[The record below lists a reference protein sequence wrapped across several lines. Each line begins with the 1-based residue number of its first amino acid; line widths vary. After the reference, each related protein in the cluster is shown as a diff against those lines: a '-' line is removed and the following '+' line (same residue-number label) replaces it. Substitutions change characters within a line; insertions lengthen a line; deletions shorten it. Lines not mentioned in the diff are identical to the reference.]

1 MTILKTVY
9 ASAPEDELILI
20 TLEIHLAPT
29 VVVRAVQGFENQQLG
44 VDGVYREF
52 TASAISV
59 ALPSSNS
66 RGQQTL
72 RFSIGGINSL
82 IQRHID
88 AALESNTPITLIYR
102 EYLESDKSAPAR
114 QPYVMNLSGLQ
125 LEGDEAQ
132 IEASYWDIL
141 NYAWPRQRY
150 TEETAPG
157 IKYL

>member
-9 ASAPEDELILI
+9 ASAPDDELILI

-29 VVVRAVQGFENQQLG
+29 VIVRAVQGFENQMLG

-59 ALPSSNS
+59 ALPSSNAS
-66 RGQQTL
+66 GQQTL

-82 IQRHID
+82 IQRHMD
-88 AALESNTPITLIYR
+88 DALESRSPIPMVYR
-102 EYLESDKSAPAR
+102 EYLESDKSEPAR
-114 QPYVMNLSGLQ
+114 QPYIMTISGIQ

-157 IKYL
+157 VKYL

>member
-9 ASAPEDELILI
+9 ASAPDDELILI
-20 TLEIHLAPT
+20 TLELRLSADHVLR
-29 VVVRAVQGFENQQLG
+29 VVQGFENQTLA
-44 VDGVYREF
+44 VDGVYHEF
-52 TASAISV
+52 TAAAISV
-59 ALPSSNS
+59 ALPSSNTS
-66 RGQQTL
+66 GQQSL
-72 RFSIGGINSL
+72 RFSIGGINN
-82 IQRHID
+82 IVQRYVD
-88 AALESNTPITLIYR
+88 EALENKTPITLIYR

-114 QPYVMNLSGLQ
+114 QPYVMVMSGIQ

-132 IEASYWDIL
+132 FEASYWDIL

>member
-1 MTILKTVY
+1 M
-9 ASAPEDELILI
+9 
-20 TLEIHLAPT
+20 
-29 VVVRAVQGFENQQLG
+29 
-44 VDGVYREF
+44 
-52 TASAISV
+52 
-59 ALPSSNS
+59 
-66 RGQQTL
+66 
-72 RFSIGGINSL
+72 
-82 IQRHID
+82 D
-88 AALESNTPITLIYR
+88 AALESNTPITLIYL

-114 QPYVMNLSGLQ
+114 QPYIMTISGIQ

>member
-9 ASAPEDELILI
+9 ASAPDDELIVM
-20 TLEIHLAPT
+20 TLEIRLSPSD
-29 VVVRAVQGFENQQLG
+29 VVRVGQGCENHMLG

-59 ALPSSNS
+59 ALPSSNTS
-66 RGQQTL
+66 GQQSL
-72 RFSIGGINSL
+72 RFSIGGLNSL
-82 IQRHID
+82 IQRHMD
-88 AALESNTPITLIYR
+88 AALESSTPITLIYR

-114 QPYVMNLSGLQ
+114 QPYIMTISGIQ

-132 IEASYWDIL
+132 LEASYWDIL
-141 NYAWPRQRY
+141 NYSWPRQRY

>member
-20 TLEIHLAPT
+20 TLELHLSPEH
-29 VVVRAVQGFENQQLG
+29 VLRVVQGFENQMLA
-44 VDGVYREF
+44 VDGVYHEF
-52 TASAISV
+52 TAAAISV
-59 ALPSSNS
+59 ALPSSNT

-72 RFSIGGINSL
+72 RFSIGGVNHL
-82 IQRHID
+82 AQKYID
-88 AALESNTPITLIYR
+88 EALEHSTPITLIYR
-102 EYLESDKSAPAR
+102 EYLESDKSVPAR

-125 LEGDEAQ
+125 LEGDGAQ

>member
-9 ASAPEDELILI
+9 SSAPDDELILI
-20 TLEIHLAPT
+20 TLELRLSSDHVLR
-29 VVVRAVQGFENQQLG
+29 VVQGFENQILA
-44 VDGVYREF
+44 VDGVYHEF
-52 TASAISV
+52 TAAAISV
-59 ALPSSNS
+59 ALPSSNTS
-66 RGQQTL
+66 GQQSL
-72 RFSIGGINSL
+72 RFSIGGINN
-82 IQRHID
+82 IVQRYVD
-88 AALESNTPITLIYR
+88 EALENRTTITLIYR

-114 QPYVMNLSGLQ
+114 QPYVMIMSGIQ

-132 IEASYWDIL
+132 FEASYWDIL

>member
-9 ASAPEDELILI
+9 ASAPDDELILI
-20 TLEIHLAPT
+20 TLEIRLSPT
-29 VVVRAVQGFENQQLG
+29 DVVRVVQGFENHMLG
-44 VDGVYREF
+44 VDGVYQEF
-52 TASAISV
+52 TAAAISV
-59 ALPSSNS
+59 ALPSSNTS
-66 RGQQTL
+66 GQQTL
-72 RFSIGGINSL
+72 RFSIGGLNSL

-88 AALESNTPITLIYR
+88 AALESSTPITLIYR

-114 QPYVMNLSGLQ
+114 QPYTMTISGIQ

-141 NYAWPRQRY
+141 NYSWPRQRY

>member
-20 TLEIHLAPT
+20 TLEIRLSPT
-29 VVVRAVQGFENQQLG
+29 DVVRVVQGFENHMLG
-44 VDGVYREF
+44 VDGVYQGF
-52 TASAISV
+52 TAAAISV
-59 ALPSSNS
+59 ALPSSNTS
-66 RGQQTL
+66 GQQSL

-82 IQRHID
+82 IQRHVD
-88 AALESNTPITLIYR
+88 AALESSTPITLIYR

-114 QPYVMNLSGLQ
+114 QPYAMTISGIQ

>member
-9 ASAPEDELILI
+9 ASAPDDELILI
-20 TLEIHLAPT
+20 TLEIRLSPT
-29 VVVRAVQGFENQQLG
+29 DVVRVVQGFENHMLG
-44 VDGVYREF
+44 VDGVYQEF
-52 TASAISV
+52 TAAAISV
-59 ALPSSNS
+59 ALPSSNTS
-66 RGQQTL
+66 GQQTL

-82 IQRHID
+82 IQRHVD
-88 AALESNTPITLIYR
+88 AALESSTPITLIYR

-114 QPYVMNLSGLQ
+114 QPYIMTISGIQ

-132 IEASYWDIL
+132 LEASYWDIL
-141 NYAWPRQRY
+141 NYSWPRQRY

>member
-9 ASAPEDELILI
+9 ASAPDDELILI
-20 TLEIHLAPT
+20 TLELRLSADHVLR
-29 VVVRAVQGFENQQLG
+29 VVQGFENQMLG
-44 VDGVYREF
+44 VDGVYHEF
-52 TASAISV
+52 TAAAISV
-59 ALPSSNS
+59 ALPSSNTS
-66 RGQQTL
+66 GQQSL
-72 RFSIGGINSL
+72 RFSIGGINN
-82 IQRHID
+82 IVQRYVD
-88 AALESNTPITLIYR
+88 EALENKTPITLIYR

-114 QPYVMNLSGLQ
+114 QPYVMVMSGIQ

-132 IEASYWDIL
+132 FEASYWDIL

>member
-20 TLEIHLAPT
+20 TLELRLSEDHVL
-29 VVVRAVQGFENQQLG
+29 RAVQGFENQMLG
-44 VDGVYREF
+44 IDGVYHEF
-52 TASAISV
+52 TAAAISV
-59 ALPSSNS
+59 ALPSSNTS
-66 RGQQTL
+66 GQQSL
-72 RFSIGGINSL
+72 RFSIGGINN
-82 IQRHID
+82 IVQRYVD
-88 AALESNTPITLIYR
+88 EALESSTPITLIYR

-114 QPYVMNLSGLQ
+114 QPYIMAMSGIQ

-132 IEASYWDIL
+132 FEASYWDIL

>member
-9 ASAPEDELILI
+9 ASAPDDELILI
-20 TLEIHLAPT
+20 TLEIRLSPT
-29 VVVRAVQGFENQQLG
+29 DVVRVVQGFENHMLG
-44 VDGVYREF
+44 VDGVYQEF
-52 TASAISV
+52 TAAAISV
-59 ALPSSNS
+59 ALPSSNTS
-66 RGQQTL
+66 GQQSL

-82 IQRHID
+82 IQRHLD
-88 AALESNTPITLIYR
+88 AALESSTPITLIYR

-114 QPYVMNLSGLQ
+114 QPYIMTISGIQ

-132 IEASYWDIL
+132 LEASYWDIL
-141 NYAWPRQRY
+141 NYSWPRQRY

>member
-20 TLEIHLAPT
+20 TLEIRLSPT
-29 VVVRAVQGFENQQLG
+29 DVVRVVQGFENHMLG
-44 VDGVYREF
+44 VDGVYQEF

-59 ALPSSNS
+59 ALPSSNTS
-66 RGQQTL
+66 GQQTL

-88 AALESNTPITLIYR
+88 AALESSAPITLIYR

-114 QPYVMNLSGLQ
+114 QPYIMTISGIQ

-141 NYAWPRQRY
+141 NYSWPRQRY